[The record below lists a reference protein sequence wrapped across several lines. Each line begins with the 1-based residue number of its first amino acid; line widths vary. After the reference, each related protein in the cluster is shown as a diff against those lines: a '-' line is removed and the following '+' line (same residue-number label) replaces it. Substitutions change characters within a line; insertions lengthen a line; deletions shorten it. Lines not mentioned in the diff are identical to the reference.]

1 MYFLWTMQKN
11 HTQRTTNKKI
21 PETCR
26 SRRSDTE
33 PGSVFESITRGGLCH
48 HLRLTC
54 PILPQ
59 CHAQLSPRHAMDT
72 TTWKEAQASPWAR
85 CSCTGARRDTS
96 WWAARGSPASARR
109 ALRPGATPHP
119 SARVRSPRA
128 RPGPCAH
135 SQGLSGSRG
144 QRHTLSDSG
153 WDVQPPGLPHSDQA
167 SEGSSR
173 WGDPATPNRDSEGPA

>member
-1 MYFLWTMQKN
+1 MSPPTLNVSHSPPVPCTALPPPRYGYYYV
-11 HTQRTTNKKI
+11 
-21 PETCR
+21 EG
-26 SRRSDTE
+26 
-33 PGSVFESITRGGLCH
+33 GSGVSLASVLVYWCQEGY
-48 HLRLTC
+48 
-54 PILPQ
+54 
-59 CHAQLSPRHAMDT
+59 QLVGS
-72 TTWKEAQASPWAR
+72 E
-85 CSCTGARRDTS
+85 
-96 WWAARGSPASARR
+96 GSPASARR

-144 QRHTLSDSG
+144 QRHTLANSG

-173 WGDPATPNRDSEGPA
+173 WGDPATPNRDSEGPARPSRLWSALVKCLLQQGHCNSISGAAEGRGVPEGEFTWDQLSR